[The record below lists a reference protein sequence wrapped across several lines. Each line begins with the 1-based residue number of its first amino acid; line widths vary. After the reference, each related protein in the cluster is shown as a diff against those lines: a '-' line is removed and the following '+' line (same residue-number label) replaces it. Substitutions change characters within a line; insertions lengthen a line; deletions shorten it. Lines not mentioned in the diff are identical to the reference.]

1 MIYKIKEPIYICG
14 DLHGNFHWI
23 KPYIEMY
30 GLSDCSLIFCGDVGL
45 GFMPVNVWH
54 NFVSDLKLVKCLKK
68 HNIDC
73 YFIRGN
79 HDDPSWFNNKVLHTK
94 HFKAVSDYSTL
105 SSPNHNILCIG
116 GGISIDRIDRKTQM
130 QFSLSQYLK
139 YHTSATLQEAKTKI
153 TPLYWE
159 NEAPVYNE
167 GALDK
172 LTYQIDTV
180 CSHVAPKE
188 FIPYTKPGKIWLKN
202 DSSLLQDCENE
213 RQVLSNVLAYLLKH
227 QHPVTNWFYGHY
239 HFYENNKVGNINTTL
254 LDMARNKMLFIK
266 ELKS

>member
-1 MIYKIKEPIYICG
+1 MIYKIKEPIYVCG
-14 DLHGNFHWI
+14 DLHGDFQPI
-23 KPYIEMY
+23 KPYIEKY

-45 GFMPVNVWH
+45 GFMPVNTWH
-54 NFVSDLKLVKCLKK
+54 NMVSDLKLSNCLKK
-68 HNIDC
+68 HKIDC

-79 HDDPSWFNNKVLHTK
+79 HDDPAWFDDKVVHTK
-94 HFKAVSDYSTL
+94 HLKAVSDYSVL
-105 SSPNHNILCIG
+105 SSPNHNILCVG
-116 GGISIDRIDRKTQM
+116 GGISIDRTIRKIRM
-130 QFSLSQYLK
+130 QIAISRYLMF
-139 YHTSATLQEAKTKI
+139 HISATMQEAKAKLI
-153 TPLYWE
+153 PLYWE

-167 GALDK
+167 SALDK
-172 LTYQIDTV
+172 LTCQIDTV

-188 FIPYTKPGKIWLKN
+188 FIPYTKPGGIWLKN
-202 DSSLLQDCENE
+202 DKSLLEDCENE

-254 LDMARNKMLFIK
+254 LDMARNKTIFIK